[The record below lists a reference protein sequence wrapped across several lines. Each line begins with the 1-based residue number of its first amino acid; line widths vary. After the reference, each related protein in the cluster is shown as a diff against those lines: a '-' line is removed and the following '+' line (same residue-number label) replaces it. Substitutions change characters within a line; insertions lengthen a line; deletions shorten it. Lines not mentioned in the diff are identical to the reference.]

1 MIWTSHKESEHPTEL
16 QYVNWFLIEPKKL
29 PQFSHYIITA
39 LPDTTRHVKEA
50 DSERQPRFKIEY

>member
-29 PQFSHYIITA
+29 PQFSHYIA
-39 LPDTTRHVKEA
+39 GNLSDTTHHVVKA
-50 DSERQPRFKIEY
+50 DSWRNTSSFKNR